1 MQADRI
7 IAVRT
12 NKTVYRDGNLA
23 LKVFDEDYSK
33 ADVLNEALNQ
43 ARVEETSLHIPKILE
58 IRMIDG
64 K

>member
-23 LKVFDEDYSK
+23 LKVRRGWRKPAS
-33 ADVLNEALNQ
+33 
-43 ARVEETSLHIPKILE
+43 TSRKYW
-58 IRMIDG
+58 
-64 K
+64 KSA